1 MNIPTPKVNYSVK
14 IIGDIKNNIPL
25 VLLHG
30 FLGSKALWNDI
41 VPELNSSVI
50 LIDLP
55 GHGESTFKDISQYS
69 FLDWCNDFVLIL
81 NQLRVNKINL
91 CGYSMGGRLAFY
103 IVCTYPQYINKL
115 IIESSMPGILDE
127 QDRRKRINQELMIQ
141 KKIRKN
147 YTEFIREWSCSSL
160 FIKQKKRN
168 INGWKM
174 QQQIRLEQDES
185 QILLSLKYLGTGSMP
200 SLWSKL
206 NSINMPVLF
215 VNGCEDKKYSIVLT
229 KCFQKVDGSRLVKI
243 PDCGHNIHLEKPRE
257 FIETLKLFLE

>member
-14 IIGDIKNNIPL
+14 IIGDIKKNIPL

-69 FLDWCNDFVLIL
+69 FLDWCDDFVFIL

-103 IVCTYPQYINKL
+103 MVCTYPQYINKL
-115 IIESSMPGILDE
+115 IIESSMPGILDD

-141 KKIRKN
+141 KK
-147 YTEFIREWSCSSL
+147 
-160 FIKQKKRN
+160 
-168 INGWKM
+168 
-174 QQQIRLEQDES
+174 
-185 QILLSLKYLGTGSMP
+185 
-200 SLWSKL
+200 
-206 NSINMPVLF
+206 
-215 VNGCEDKKYSIVLT
+215 
-229 KCFQKVDGSRLVKI
+229 
-243 PDCGHNIHLEKPRE
+243 LEK
-257 FIETLKLFLE
+257 IIQNLLENGLVHHYSLNRKKEILMDGKCSNK